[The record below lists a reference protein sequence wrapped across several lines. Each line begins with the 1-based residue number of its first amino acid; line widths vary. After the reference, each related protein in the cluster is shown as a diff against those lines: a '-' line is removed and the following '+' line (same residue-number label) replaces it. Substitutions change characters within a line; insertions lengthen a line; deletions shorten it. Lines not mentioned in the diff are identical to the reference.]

1 MNHAITY
8 RILTVTA
15 MLILVAVFFSPIWWV
30 SLKAPNYPPEAF
42 PDGVRIHFHF
52 NGVFNGCEKRE
63 SEEIHEEEALNCVHE
78 MNTINHYVGMYP
90 IESAAVIERGF
101 SSQLVAFLIV
111 MLGAFSMPGK
121 KSQAAFLTL
130 GFTAI
135 AAWLFM
141 MLFSKGGVFLTSPGY
156 MDALLLSLDLERNEI
171 AGWTGYAAMLDNYR
185 DSLGV
190 YFRNPA
196 EINPRVE
203 FMSQAVYFVAGA
215 LIGAMLLLIVGVL
228 FSRWFY
234 WLLVLIPV
242 LLPVFFVA
250 DYAAWLWWYG
260 HTLND
265 MAAFSI
271 KPFMPTVFG
280 DGKVAQFSTHSYP
293 HYGFGLMLI
302 SSILLALAGLLRRK
316 QLKEVRRHEA

>member
-1 MNHAITY
+1 MPHAITY
-8 RILTVTA
+8 RLLTLAA
-15 MLILVAVFFSPIWWV
+15 MLVLVAVFFSPVWWV

-52 NGVFNGCEKRE
+52 NGVFNGCQKVI
-63 SEEIHEEEALNCVHE
+63 STEIQEDEALNCVHE

-90 IESAAVIERGF
+90 IESAAIIERGF
-101 SSQLVAFLIV
+101 SSQLVAFLMV
-111 MLGAFSMPGK
+111 MLGAFLMPGK
-121 KSQAAFLTL
+121 KSQAALLTV
-130 GFTAI
+130 GFSAI
-135 AAWLFM
+135 ALWLFM

-156 MDALLLSLDLERNEI
+156 IDALLFSLDLERKEI
-171 AGWTGYAAMLDNYR
+171 AEWTGYAAMVDNYR

-190 YFRNPA
+190 YFRNPE
-196 EINPRVE
+196 EINPRVN
-203 FMSQAVYFVAGA
+203 FIGQAIYVIAAG
-215 LIGAMLLLIVGVL
+215 LIGAMLFLIGGILLKNN
-228 FSRWFY
+228 WFY
-234 WLLVLIPV
+234 WLLVLIPIA
-242 LLPVFFVA
+242 LPIFFIV

-293 HYGFGLMLI
+293 HYGFALMLI
-302 SSILLALAGLLRRK
+302 SSVLLTFAALLRRK
-316 QLKEVRRHEA
+316 QLKGGA